1 VTIFGQTAGKALR
14 IDLDVARITRD
25 DLADDVIWF
34 SFPIDVARPEGRH
47 GS

>member
-1 VTIFGQTAGKALR
+1 VTIFDQTAAKALR
-14 IDLDVARITRD
+14 IYLDVARITQD

-34 SFPIDVARPEGRH
+34 SFPIGVARPEGRH